1 MDYEKV
7 FSFHFLYA
15 YTYFI
20 TIATNYRYYSTTSIF
35 QRFKNYAYGHDKN
48 SHIFSVREYTTRTHG
63 EVRSTD
69 PVQAYYQ
76 ARGLHYHILYFT
88 NKKLDYSKVHEKM
101 PKHSDIR
108 IQLVPKTK
116 SDIKKVFTYMLK
128 NQIT

>member
-20 TIATNYRYYSTTSIF
+20 TIATNYRYNSVTPIF
-35 QRFKNYAYGHDKN
+35 QRFKKYAYGHDKN
-48 SHIFSVREYTTRTHG
+48 SHIFSVKEYTSNFH
-63 EVRSTD
+63 
-69 PVQAYYQ
+69 
-76 ARGLHYHILYFT
+76 GLHYHILYFT
-88 NKKLDYSKVHEKM
+88 NKKLGYSKVLEKM

>member
-20 TIATNYRYYSTTSIF
+20 TIATNYRYGSTIQIYKKF
-35 QRFKNYAYGHDKN
+35 RQYIYNHDSN
-48 SHIFSVREYTTRTHG
+48 SHIFSVKEYTSNFH
-63 EVRSTD
+63 
-69 PVQAYYQ
+69 
-76 ARGLHYHILYFT
+76 GLHYHILYFT

-116 SDIKKVFTYMLK
+116 SDIKKVFTYMNK
-128 NQIT
+128 SKK

>member
-7 FSFHFLYA
+7 FSFHFLYV

-20 TIATNYRYYSTTSIF
+20 TIATNYRYNSVTPIF
-35 QRFKNYAYGHDKN
+35 QRFKKYAYGHDKN
-48 SHIFSVREYTTRTHG
+48 SHIFSVKEYTTRTH
-63 EVRSTD
+63 
-69 PVQAYYQ
+69 
-76 ARGLHYHILYFT
+76 GLHYHILYFT

-116 SDIKKVFTYMLK
+116 SDIKKVFTYMMKSK
-128 NQIT
+128 NT